1 MTRPR
6 GKLLVIVLF
15 LLVLGAATLGAWLLA
30 AHWAP
35 PRGDYPVQ
43 GVYLDSHEERATWPT
58 MHATGVDFAY
68 LLATTGSHAR
78 DPDFQRRL
86 AAAQIANVRVG
97 AVHRF
102 DLCRLAGD
110 QAGNFITNVPRDPA
124 MLPPVIEMRFLDSCK
139 DRPGRALLLSELST
153 LIAQIE
159 GHAGKPAIIKLSPDF
174 EALYDLSPII
184 NRTIWLNRNFF
195 PPDYAARPFVM
206 WTANESRTIN
216 GLEGPGQW
224 VVVQP

>member
-1 MTRPR
+1 MPLH
-6 GKLLVIVLF
+6 LLVVVLLLLF

-68 LLATTGSHAR
+68 LLATTGSDAR

-86 AAAQIANVRVG
+86 AAAQNANVRVG

-110 QAGNFITNVPRDPA
+110 QAGSGAAVDAA
-124 MLPPVIEMRFLDSCK
+124 MK
-139 DRPGRALLLSELST
+139 DGFTPLFNA
-153 LIAQIE
+153 AQ
-159 GHAGKPAIIKLSPDF
+159 
-174 EALYDLSPII
+174 
-184 NRTIWLNRNFF
+184 NRKT
-195 PPDYAARPFVM
+195 
-206 WTANESRTIN
+206 
-216 GLEGPGQW
+216 
-224 VVVQP
+224 